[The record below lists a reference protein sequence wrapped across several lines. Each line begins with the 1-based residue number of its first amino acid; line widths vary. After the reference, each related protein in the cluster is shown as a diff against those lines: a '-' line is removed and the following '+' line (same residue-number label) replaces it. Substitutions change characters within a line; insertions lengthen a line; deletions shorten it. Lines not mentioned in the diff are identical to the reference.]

1 MTDRVVIEAESREVT
16 GSQVNKLRQGGWI
29 PGVVYGQK
37 SPVNVQ
43 MEQKAL
49 RRALRI
55 IGTTQLADLRVGDQ
69 SKTVLVR
76 EIQQHLTRGDV
87 MHVDFLE
94 VDMAAKLRAE
104 VELVSIGEAL
114 PEEEGLGV
122 ATLMLRHVEVECFP
136 DDLPAEISVD
146 LSAIRSPDDVIHVRD
161 LRVPD
166 GVEIMTDADLVV
178 ARFEYAAAEEEEEGG
193 LEEAEESAEEVE
205 VISKGKRDEE
215 GDF

>member
-1 MTDRVVIEAESREVT
+1 MTDRVIIEAESREVT

-178 ARFEYAAAEEEEEGG
+178 ARFEYAAADEEEEGG

-205 VISKGKRDEE
+205 VISKGKKDEE

>member
-205 VISKGKRDEE
+205 VISKGTRDEE

>member
-178 ARFEYAAAEEEEEGG
+178 ARFEYAAADEEEEGG

-205 VISKGKRDEE
+205 VISKGKKDEE